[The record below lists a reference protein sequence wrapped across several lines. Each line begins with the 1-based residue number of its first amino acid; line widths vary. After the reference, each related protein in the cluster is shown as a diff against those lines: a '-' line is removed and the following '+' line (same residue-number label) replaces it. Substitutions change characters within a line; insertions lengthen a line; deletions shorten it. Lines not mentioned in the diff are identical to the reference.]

1 MALENINSPCD
12 IFSDYQISPTIKVHI
27 SQKVI
32 SKLFIYRAKSLEWIP
47 AIKAYKIQLQ
57 KLITY
62 YDLTCETFHCL
73 SKETKFI

>member
-27 SQKVI
+27 SQKVV

-47 AIKAYKIQLQ
+47 AIKAYEIHSQ
-57 KLITY
+57 K
-62 YDLTCETFHCL
+62 LTCEIFHCL